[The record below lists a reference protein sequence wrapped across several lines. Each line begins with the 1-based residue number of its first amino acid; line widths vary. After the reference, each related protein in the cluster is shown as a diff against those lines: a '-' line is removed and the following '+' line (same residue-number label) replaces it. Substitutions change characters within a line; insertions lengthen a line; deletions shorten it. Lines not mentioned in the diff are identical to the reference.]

1 MVNEKKLITVF
12 TPTFNRKDCLHLCY
26 RSLCKQTNKNFIWLI
41 IDDGSTDDTYDLVK
55 SWLPIDNGFEIKYIF
70 KENGGMH
77 TAHNKAY
84 EIIETELNVCIDSD
98 DYMTE
103 NAIQDIVD
111 CWKNIENK
119 KNIAGIIALDI
130 FKSGEIV
137 GNLLPNNKDYI
148 TLSDY
153 YSNGGKGD
161 KKLIYRTDIIKSV
174 PPYPVFEGEKYVG
187 LAFKYDLIDQ
197 NYSLKIMN
205 KPVCVVEYREDGS
218 SNNMFSQY
226 INNPKG
232 FAFFRKS
239 KMVTSK
245 KTKDKYKNCIHYVS
259 SSILSKNK
267 KFIKESPLKLLTIL
281 AIPMG
286 LLLTIYIK
294 LKVNR

>member
-26 RSLCKQTNKNFIWLI
+26 GSLCKQTNKNFIWLI

-55 SWLPIDNGFEIKYIF
+55 SWLSIDNGFEIKYIF

-111 CWKNIENK
+111 CWKNIKNK
-119 KNIAGIIALDI
+119 KNVAGIIALDI

-161 KKLIYRTDIIKSV
+161 KKLIYRTDIIKSI

-197 NYSLKIMN
+197 NYFLKIMN